1 MPAAPRRSTVPTL
14 REERRLLRAG
24 HTLVAGMDEVGRGA
38 LAGPVSVGVVVVDL
52 DVPTAPAGVRDSK
65 LLVPAAREAL
75 VPRLRR
81 WARAWAVGHAEPAE
95 IDAYGDPGGPAPG
108 RPARARRPAR
118 AARLRAPRRQPRLA
132 DAPAVPAP
140 ADEEARSRLE
150 HRAAGGAAVPAPHV
164 ELDAEPAC
172 TR

>member
-65 LLVPAAREAL
+65 LLAPAAREVL

-95 IDAYGDPGGPAPG
+95 IDAYGIL
-108 RPARARRPAR
+108 
-118 AARLRAPRRQPRLA
+118 AALRLA
-132 DAPAVPAP
+132 GRRALAGLPVRPGCVLLDGNYDWLTHRRVPAP
-140 ADEEARSRLE
+140 AD
-150 HRAAGGAAVPAPHV
+150 G
-164 ELDAEPAC
+164 
-172 TR
+172 